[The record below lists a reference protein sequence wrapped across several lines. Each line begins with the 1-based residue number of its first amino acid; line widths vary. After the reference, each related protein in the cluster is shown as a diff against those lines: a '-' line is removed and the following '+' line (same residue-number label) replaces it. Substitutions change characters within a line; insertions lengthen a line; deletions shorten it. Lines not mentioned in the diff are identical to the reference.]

1 MGFDETA
8 EYLNIWV
15 EDDGPGIP
23 SSERQRVIDPFYRIL
38 GTEQQGTGLGLSIAD
53 TIVKRHQGRLKLAD
67 SRRFDS
73 GLLII
78 AELDKKTL

>member
-1 MGFDETA
+1 M
-8 EYLNIWV
+8 
-15 EDDGPGIP
+15 EDDCPGIP
-23 SSERQRVIDPFYRIL
+23 PSQRQRVIDPFYRSL
-38 GTEQQGTGLGLSIAD
+38 GTAQQGTGLGLSIAN

>member
-8 EYLNIWV
+8 EYLNIWWKTTA
-15 EDDGPGIP
+15 PAFP
-23 SSERQRVIDPFYRIL
+23 KRTPTRIDPSTVFSAPN
-38 GTEQQGTGLGLSIAD
+38 QQGTGLGLSIAD